1 MRELPTSQDKKNA
14 RAVLVGGLL
23 VLLVGGYFIG
33 RALFK
38 DTPKEED
45 ISAALPSPAESN
57 PIPELDANTIRQK
70 LMNKEQFVFVDVRG
84 QADFESEHLLGS
96 RSIST
101 GALATFV
108 PEEGRTVI
116 IVFSAQDKN
125 TRETTETILRQK
137 SYPVFML
144 KGGIEAWKRGG
155 NQLISAGDP
164 NSFLDQSKVTY
175 ISLDEFKKLYFNPP
189 TNLLLLDVQ
198 TTEAYERAHIRG
210 AFHIPLKELEKRSGE
225 IPAGSTIV
233 VYGENEL
240 TSFQGGVRLA
250 DLNIFTG
257 KTLAGSD
264 YLKKESGL
272 PIEP

>member
-1 MRELPTSQDKKNA
+1 MRELPTSQEKKNA

-33 RALFK
+33 RTLFK

-45 ISAALPSPAESN
+45 ISAALPTPAQSN

-70 LMNKEQFVFVDVRG
+70 LLNKERLVFVDVRD
-84 QADFESEHLLGS
+84 QADFENEHLLGS

-108 PEEGRTVI
+108 PEESSTVI

>member
-1 MRELPTSQDKKNA
+1 MRELPTSQEKKNA

-33 RALFK
+33 RTLFK

-45 ISAALPSPAESN
+45 ITSVLPSPAESN

-70 LMNKEQFVFVDVRG
+70 LMNKEQLVFVDVRG

-108 PEEGRTVI
+108 PEEGSTVI

>member
-33 RALFK
+33 RTLFK

-45 ISAALPSPAESN
+45 ISAALPAPAQSN

>member
-1 MRELPTSQDKKNA
+1 MRELPTSQEKKNA

-33 RALFK
+33 RTLFK

-70 LMNKEQFVFVDVRG
+70 LMNKEQLVLVDVRG

-108 PEEGRTVI
+108 PEEGSTVI

-155 NQLISAGDP
+155 NQLISEGNP